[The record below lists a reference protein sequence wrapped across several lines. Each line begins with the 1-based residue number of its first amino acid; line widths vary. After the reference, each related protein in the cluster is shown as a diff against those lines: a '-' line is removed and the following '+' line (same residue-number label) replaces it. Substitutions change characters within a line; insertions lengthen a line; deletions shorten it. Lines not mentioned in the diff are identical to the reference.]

1 MHIRRCRVSYLC
13 CVALLALG
21 CIGGSLFGHGLP
33 DGRFEGR
40 HTHSIGLTP
49 DGTRLLALN
58 TPDGRLSV
66 FNVASAANPVPVLV
80 AEIPVGL
87 EPVALR
93 ARTND
98 EVWVVNEVGDCVTV
112 VSLRL
117 GVVVAT
123 LQVPDEPAD
132 VVFAQ
137 GKAFVSCARNN
148 LLRVFDAVTRQ
159 PLASIPLQG
168 LCPRAL
174 ATDAGGTK
182 VFAAFLHSG
191 NGTTV
196 LPPAQAPAPPLPTN
210 PLLPLAPQTALI
222 VAASDPR
229 VGFTLLDHDLA
240 EVDAATA
247 QVTRYLGGVGTNLFD
262 VAIQPGTGDPWV
274 ANTEAR
280 NLVRFEPALRG
291 HVADHRLTRID
302 HASGTPTIFDMNPGI
317 NYALLPNPAA
327 QATALAQPTGVIF
340 SSDGATAWVAAFG
353 SDRVARIDAATG
365 AVVARVELRST
376 GQTSR
381 QMRGPRALVLHEGR
395 QRLYVLN
402 KIANSISVIG
412 TAGGVLLAEVPAGSN
427 DPTLAGVREGS
438 GFLFDARLSG
448 NGTISCATCH
458 IDADLDGLA
467 WDLGDPAGDM
477 VTVSGANLTAGD
489 PTPRPRLLHPMKG
502 PMTTLTLKA
511 LGENAPYQWRGD
523 RATLQDFNSKF
534 ETLLGGVALAPAD
547 IGVLA
552 DYLFNLAPHPNPNQ
566 LADDSLPATFAGGD
580 PVRGEALFNNPVNR
594 CAECHTENSGG
605 IGNIDLASVI
615 GATQPI
621 KNPWLRTVYQRVF
634 RTPEAGVSLSGF
646 GLTHDGSGLALPR
659 THPFALDHFAAS
671 DLADVAAFL
680 LCNDNGMAAAV
691 GVTRTCNAQ
700 NTTDGA
706 LLAEIAVLEAQSADF
721 AIEIAVQ
728 GVVGGRRRA
737 FFYNYFTDL
746 YRPDTAGEPG
756 LTRAALLALLGG
768 EDALTFLSVPSGRG
782 SRLGGDRNADAV
794 LDNDGPAP
802 ALTASLLDQGVH
814 LHWPSQ
820 PSGWVLESAPA
831 LGAPWSAVTLPLS
844 SVGATLQLEDP
855 ILGATMRFYRL
866 RRTW

>member
-1 MHIRRCRVSYLC
+1 MRLRRVSHFC
-13 CVALLALG
+13 CLLLLAF
-21 CIGGSLFGHGLP
+21 GGARASLFGHGLP

-66 FNVASAANPVPVLV
+66 FNITNAANPAPVLI

-98 EVWVVNEVGDCVTV
+98 EVWVVNEVGDCITV
-112 VSLRL
+112 VSLSL

-174 ATDAGGTK
+174 AIDAAGAK

-196 LPPAQAPAPPLPTN
+196 LPPAQAPAPPPPAN
-210 PLLPLAPQTALI
+210 PLLPPAPQTALI
-222 VAASDPR
+222 VPVTHPL
-229 VGFTLLDHDLA
+229 VGFTVLDHDIA
-240 EVDAATA
+240 EIDATSGT
-247 QVTRYLGGVGTNLFD
+247 VTRYIGGVGTNLFD

-280 NLVRFEPALRG
+280 NLVRFEPVLRG

-302 HASGTPTIFDMNPGI
+302 LASGTPTIFDMNPGI
-317 NYALLPNPAA
+317 NYALLPNPTA
-327 QATALAQPTGVIF
+327 QATALAQPTGVVF

-365 AVVARVELRST
+365 TVVARVELRST

-381 QMRGPRALVLHEGR
+381 QMRGPRALVLHTGG

-402 KIANSISVIG
+402 KISNSISVIG
-412 TAGGVLLAEVPAGSN
+412 TTGGAVLAEVPAGSN

-467 WDLGDPAGDM
+467 WDLGDPAGEM
-477 VTVSGANLTAGD
+477 VTVTGANLTAGD
-489 PTPRPRLLHPMKG
+489 PTPRSRDLHPMKG

-511 LGENAPYQWRGD
+511 LAENPPYQWRGD
-523 RATLQDFNSKF
+523 RATLADFNSKF
-534 ETLLGGVALAPAD
+534 ETLLGGSALVPAD
-547 IGVLA
+547 IASLSA
-552 DYLFNLAPHPNPNQ
+552 YLFNLAPHPNPNQ
-566 LADDSLPATFAGGD
+566 LPDDSLPATFAGGD
-580 PVRGEALFNNPVNR
+580 PARGEMLFNSPANR
-594 CAECHTENSGG
+594 CAECHTEDSGG
-605 IGNIDLASVI
+605 IGNIDLPSVI

-621 KNPWLRTVYQRVF
+621 KNPWLRTVYQRIF
-634 RTPEAGVSLSGF
+634 RTPAAGVSLSGF
-646 GLTHDGSGLALPR
+646 GLTHDGTGLALPR
-659 THPFALDHFAAS
+659 THPFALDQFAPA
-671 DLADVAAFL
+671 DLVDVAAFL

-691 GVTRTCNAQ
+691 GVTRTFNAQ
-700 NTTDGA
+700 NATDAA
-706 LLAEIAVLEAQSADF
+706 LLADIAVLEAQSADF
-721 AIEIAVQ
+721 AIEVAVH

-756 LTRAALLALLGG
+756 LTRTALLALLGG
-768 EDALTFLSVPSGRG
+768 NDALTFLGVPNGRG
-782 SRLGGDRNADAV
+782 SRLGGDRDADAV
-794 LDNDGPAP
+794 LDNDEPAP
-802 ALTASLLDQGVH
+802 ALTLSVNVPSVH
-814 LHWPSQ
+814 LQWPAQ
-820 PSGWVLESAPA
+820 PAGWVLESAPTMND
-831 LGAPWSAVTLPLS
+831 PWSAITAPLS
-844 SVGATLQLEDP
+844 SAGPALLFDDSIGGATL
-855 ILGATMRFYRL
+855 RFYRL